1 MERQER
7 YGKKEKRPLWK
18 LQWDPFAIYS
28 QLKLASSLTFFLPS
42 FPSGH
47 EDAPLNHNLC
57 ECVCVCVC
65 VCVRERVCVSR
76 CMCVFVRVWSF
87 DSYWHKENEENRS

>member
-57 ECVCVCVC
+57 ECVCMRVRVCEWVYVCVC
-65 VCVRERVCVSR
+65 ACVVLR
-76 CMCVFVRVWSF
+76 FLLAQG
-87 DSYWHKENEENRS
+87 K